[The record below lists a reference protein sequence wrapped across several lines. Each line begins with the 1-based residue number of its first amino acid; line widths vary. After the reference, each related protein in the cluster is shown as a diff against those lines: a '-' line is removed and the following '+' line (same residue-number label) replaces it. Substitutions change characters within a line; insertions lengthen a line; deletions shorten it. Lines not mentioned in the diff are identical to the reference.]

1 MTDLKAD
8 LEEFDSDWAE
18 THRAKVILEERDN
31 RKSSRGRV
39 KTGGYL
45 DIWSD
50 PDTNDRNQTHGDLP
64 DPNEEVNKM

>member
-1 MTDLKAD
+1 MRRKTR
-8 LEEFDSDWAE
+8 S
-18 THRAKVILEERDN
+18 RDYT

-50 PDTNDRNQTHGDLP
+50 PETNDRNQTHGDLP